1 MRLNLVNKD
10 KIKLD
15 LVNKVNKV
23 NKDKIKLDL
32 VNKDK
37 IKLDLVNKVN
47 KDKIKL
53 DLVNKDKIK
62 LDLVNKDKIKL
73 DLVNKDKIKLDL
85 VNKVNKDKIKLD
97 LVNKDKIKLDLV
109 NKVNLVN
116 KDKIKLDVVN
126 KVNDDEIRLNLI
138 NNRIN
143 NEVCY
148 KTINSLKDKNL
159 LKEYLKTKSVKI
171 KINNLKKLL
180 IKYKINKNKRKLIIN
195 DYIYELIPPGTKSY
209 IRGNKFNNI
218 VKENIQKINLDN
230 NRFEVCFEKQ
240 FNSNIISEIP
250 DWYIFDKLNNKLL
263 LGMNQLDFFK
273 GGHQINRGSKYLI
286 NNIHN
291 NNKSK
296 LLCVIA
302 NKIQLKS
309 INNKIFTLFKIGY
322 NNNTLCYLNNINNII
337 KDYFNLF

>member
-15 LVNKVNKV
+15 LVNKVNK
-23 NKDKIKLDL
+23 
-32 VNKDK
+32 
-37 IKLDLVNKVN
+37 
-47 KDKIKL
+47 
-53 DLVNKDKIK
+53 
-62 LDLVNKDKIKL
+62 VNKDKIKL